1 MSALSNEPPIRVRN
15 GSMKI
20 TLDTGDWNDDG
31 DAWSPSTGNNGGGFT
46 VTVDCAPGFSCE
58 NGQTA
63 IGKEVSVLY
72 SDKTEVTFTVA
83 GSSGKT
89 KVRPKNKLA
98 RATSRELQYGQPGDK
113 GYITG
118 VVVKDGGNRWSCT
131 FSSREALS
139 VINIMPMPDA
149 RLAR

>member
-1 MSALSNEPPIRVRN
+1 MGGSNEPPIRVRN

-20 TLDTGDWNDDG
+20 TLDAGDWKEDG

-63 IGKEVSVLY
+63 SGTEVWVLY
-72 SDKTEVTFTVA
+72 DDKAEVTFKCA

-89 KVRPKNKLA
+89 KVRPKNTLA
-98 RATSRELQYGQPGDK
+98 KAAFGELQHGQPGDK

-118 VVVKDGGNRWSCT
+118 VGVKDGAKKWSCT
-131 FSSREALS
+131 FRSREALS
-139 VINIMPMPDA
+139 VINIIPMPNA
-149 RLAR
+149 HRAQ